1 MITCYLQDLHRE
13 LTVANVF
20 KLTLV
25 DLISQQLTRSLG
37 SGEAFEKLRLIGAV
51 NFVAE
56 LYLKHMVAADVLLA
70 HIDRLMEALET
81 SADHTVLACAFG
93 SVFDVYLEMHSFD
106 IAFDVVV

>member
-1 MITCYLQDLHRE
+1 M
-13 LTVANVF
+13 
-20 KLTLV
+20 
-25 DLISQQLTRSLG
+25 
-37 SGEAFEKLRLIGAV
+37 
-51 NFVAE
+51 AE